1 MQVLKLSRFHTMRLR
16 DVCRSSG
23 WPFLDTIE
31 IELIAA
37 GLLERVIEV
46 SGRDTVRV
54 TASGVAHMAQSVQQ
68 NWRNRSPHEILVYR
82 SSRKKAAPKAAF
94 FY

>member
-1 MQVLKLSRFHTMRLR
+1 MRLR